1 MRILAVDPGSRR
13 VGLAISDPTGT
24 IASPLTVVQAEPD
37 DGLADRLAGLA
48 REQEAERI
56 VVGLPRNMDG
66 TRGPA
71 AASAER
77 LAARLRAATGLP
89 VETFDERLTSV
100 AAERSLVETGMK
112 RDRRRKNVDQVAA
125 ALLLQAYLSRM
136 RSKQRAG

>member
-24 IASPLTVVQAEPD
+24 IASPLTVVQAGPQD
-37 DGLADRLAGLA
+37 SLANRLAGLA

-77 LAARLRAATGLP
+77 LAASLRAATGLP

-100 AAERSLVETGMK
+100 AAERSLLETGMK
-112 RDRRRKNVDQVAA
+112 RDQRRKNVDQVAA

-136 RSKQRAG
+136 RSKRAG

>member
-1 MRILAVDPGSRR
+1 
-13 VGLAISDPTGT
+13 
-24 IASPLTVVQAEPD
+24 VVQAEPED
-37 DGLADRLAGLA
+37 SLADRLAGLA
-48 REQEAERI
+48 REHEAERI

-77 LAARLRAATGLP
+77 LAASLRAATGLP

-100 AAERSLVETGMK
+100 AAERSLLETGMK
-112 RDRRRKNVDQVAA
+112 RDRRRKTVDQVAA